1 MAILRLANGDIDT
14 NIDTINRKLRPLEI
28 QLEHW
33 DLNQTAHLTSLLEK
47 NLLTEL
53 EQIEILQFYDGY
65 LHSLE
70 AVRDYVARDLLVL
83 HPDGQ
88 LLRSHLQKFNR
99 FHIHNDDEGRYV
111 VDGECIF
118 GFVDPEGQ
126 PLELTVQAEEFI
138 QVPVNTEHWFNLT
151 DLQRV
156 KVIRFFTVLDGW
168 STQYTDRTITRISTV
183 EKQPISASS

>member
-1 MAILRLANGDIDT
+1 MAILRFANGDIDT
-14 NIDTINRKLRPLEI
+14 DIDTINRKLRPLKI

-33 DLNQTAHLTSLLEK
+33 VPNQTAHLASLLK
-47 NLLTEL
+47 KDLLTEL
-53 EQIEILQFYDGY
+53 EQIEILQFYDDY
-65 LHSLE
+65 FHSLE
-70 AVRDYVARDLLVL
+70 VVRDYVARDLLVL
-83 HPDGQ
+83 HPHGE
-88 LLRSHLQKFNR
+88 LLRSHLQKFSR

-118 GFVDPEGQ
+118 GFVDSEGQ

-168 STQYTDRTITRISTV
+168 STQYTGRTITRISTA
-183 EKQPISASS
+183 EKQSIAMPY